1 MAVGHQRQ
9 PVEALGHL
17 DEVASDP
24 KSTTTFVRQ
33 FNIESH
39 RPLSMSNT
47 SNDIGDRDVAKPLPF
62 SISREESS

>member
-1 MAVGHQRQ
+1 MGSEAGRHDLPQTKSPPTRNRQ
-9 PVEALGHL
+9 
-17 DEVASDP
+17 
-24 KSTTTFVRQ
+24 TTFGRQ

-47 SNDIGDRDVAKPLPF
+47 SNDIGDRDIAKPLLF